1 MQLQL
6 QLSVNYFVVALGCF
20 HFPTPQPRRTPR
32 DTYFYTRQANL
43 HRSLTLVL
51 KIYPSIGDSEWFY
64 AKAKAEQYG
73 TFPVL
78 QLVAN

>member
-20 HFPTPQPRRTPR
+20 HFPTPQPRRT
-32 DTYFYTRQANL
+32 RQANL

-51 KIYPSIGDSEWFY
+51 EIYPSIGDSDWFY

-73 TFPVL
+73 SFPVL